1 MIEETKDKEEV
12 QKNGNGEDEEIVED
26 KSQDK
31 DQQEK
36 EREELVEE
44 IEGLKEELK
53 EVKEEKEEY
62 HDRLLHLQADFENYK
77 KRQREKTEARLR
89 KEREKLIEEFIPIYD
104 NLTRALKSHEENEEE
119 KSLIE
124 GIEKIYAQF
133 DELLDKKEIEPMDA
147 EGEKFD
153 PSKHE
158 ALMKIESDEYED
170 NEVIEEFEKGY
181 YYEGQ
186 VLKPSKVKVNVKS
199 DTKDRN
205 EDEKSRSE
213 KEE

>member
-12 QKNGNGEDEEIVED
+12 QKNGNGKDEEVVEEENGGE
-26 KSQDK
+26 KR
-31 DQQEK
+31 EK

-53 EVKEEKEEY
+53 ELKEEKEEY
-62 HDRLLHLQADFENYK
+62 RDRLLHLQADFENYK

-104 NLTRALKSHEENEEE
+104 NLTRALKSHEESDEEE
-119 KSLIE
+119 SLIE

-133 DELLDKKEIEPMDA
+133 DELLEKKEIEPMDA

-153 PSKHE
+153 PSKYE

-205 EDEKSRSE
+205 EDKESRSE